1 MEEEE
6 NRRELIKKRDLRFL
20 LLSRILNVIE
30 SKHSMSIRL
39 KARWPAIVLASLVF
53 WARIHRFG
61 FTWFEPLLAYCV
73 FNCADVVADTKIRE
87 AYVTGLFLG

>member
-6 NRRELIKKRDLRFL
+6 NRRELIKKRDVRFL

-53 WARIHRFG
+53 GARIHRFG
-61 FTWFEPLLAYCV
+61 FTWFERCLLIV
-73 FNCADVVADTKIRE
+73 FLIVLMLWPIQKFERRM
-87 AYVTGLFLG
+87 